1 MWKKHSPFSFPSVLF
16 TMKGYQDNTHLLRQP
31 KLDLRLL
38 NLQNWSN
45 TVCKQCIASGSS
57 QQKHKQTEITMQRIN
72 QFDQKTGSTAPM
84 LQLCF
89 FFPTG
94 CRQDT
99 PALPCS
105 TQATS
110 GPAAT
115 LLQPQIHPLLSCTG
129 SLDSF
134 HLLIIGASESNCVAW
149 VRWAVKDARKPCLL
163 IWIIG
168 VLKMLKKFRRV
179 SKSGND
185 HYWEMLPILSF
196 HTPASCGLKSSG
208 SFQFLALEGIV
219 WASFKDAHSSSS
231 LAAFSFPYRGS
242 YCLGNWLRI

>member
-1 MWKKHSPFSFPSVLF
+1 
-16 TMKGYQDNTHLLRQP
+16 
-31 KLDLRLL
+31 
-38 NLQNWSN
+38 
-45 TVCKQCIASGSS
+45 
-57 QQKHKQTEITMQRIN
+57 MQRIN
-72 QFDQKTGSTAPM
+72 QFDQKTGSTAPT
-84 LQLCF
+84 LRLHF

-99 PALPCS
+99 PAPLCS
-105 TQATS
+105 TKAAS
-110 GPAAT
+110 GPVAT
-115 LLQPQIHPLLSCTG
+115 LLQTQIHPLLSYTG

-134 HLLIIGASESNCVAW
+134 HLFIIGASESKPCMHLSNCVAW

-196 HTPASCGLKSSG
+196 YTLASYRLKSSG
-208 SFQFLALEGIV
+208 SFRFLALEGIV

-231 LAAFSFPYRGS
+231 LEAFPFPYRVS
-242 YCLGNWLRI
+242 YCLGNQLKI

>member
-1 MWKKHSPFSFPSVLF
+1 
-16 TMKGYQDNTHLLRQP
+16 MKGYQDNTHLPRQP
-31 KLDLRLL
+31 KLDLGLL

-45 TVCKQCIASGSS
+45 TVCKQCIASGSL
-57 QQKHKQTEITMQRIN
+57 QQKHTQTEITVQRIN
-72 QFDQKTGSTAPM
+72 QFDHKTGSTAPT

-99 PALPCS
+99 PAPPCS

-115 LLQPQIHPLLSCTG
+115 LLQPQIHPLMSYTG

-134 HLLIIGASESNCVAW
+134 HLLLIGASESKPCMHLSNCVAW
-149 VRWAVKDARKPCLL
+149 VRWAMKDARKPCVL

-185 HYWEMLPILSF
+185 HYWEMVPILSF
-196 HTPASCGLKSSG
+196 HTLASAK
-208 SFQFLALEGIV
+208 IIWV
-219 WASFKDAHSSSS
+219 
-231 LAAFSFPYRGS
+231 
-242 YCLGNWLRI
+242 I